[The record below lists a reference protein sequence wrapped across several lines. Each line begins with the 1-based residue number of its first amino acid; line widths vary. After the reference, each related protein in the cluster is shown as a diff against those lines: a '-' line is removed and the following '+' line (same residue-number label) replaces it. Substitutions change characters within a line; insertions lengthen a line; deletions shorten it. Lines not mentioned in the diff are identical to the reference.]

1 LWNSIGVSRD
11 TRLPRHACR
20 LLEQGWT
27 QHADARAADQSVVH
41 PCDGRAVSWS
51 LLGALVAAV
60 EHVAASEGELV
71 AIGQLARTCN
81 LLADIVDTDSLEQW
95 NDAGER
101 VRDDVLAALD
111 QATTEIPVQRN
122 AFPGFSPN

>member
-1 LWNSIGVSRD
+1 MSRD
-11 TRLPRHACR
+11 TRLPRHARR
-20 LLEQGWT
+20 LLERGWT
-27 QHADARAADQSVVH
+27 QHADARGADQSVVH

-60 EHVAASEGELV
+60 EHVAASDGEHV
-71 AIGQLARTCN
+71 ALGQLARTCN

-101 VRDDVLAALD
+101 VREDVLAALD
-111 QATTEIPVQRN
+111 WATTDIPEQQD